1 MNQPTHKRITR
12 GIDAPFVPIMYLIAG
27 ILILINWAFSHS
39 YPTSWVTLTLGI
51 IMLAGGLIFFH
62 TTLRGKYIIW
72 QKIMSNMSIP
82 KDAQVL
88 DLGCGHG
95 AVLIAF
101 AQRLGAHGHA
111 TGLDLWRQ
119 RDQSNNGSEQTQA
132 NLVASGVAD
141 RTSLLTGDMT
151 KLPTGDNAYDF
162 VVSSFALHNIKPA
175 AQRKIALSEAVRT
188 LKPGGRLV
196 IVDTNHNDREYKA
209 ALQGLGLKDIELKSA
224 GFNGWWSGPWMSSYV
239 LQGIKK

>member
-1 MNQPTHKRITR
+1 MNQPTHTRITR

-51 IMLAGGLIFFH
+51 IMFAGGLIFLH

-72 QKIMSNMSIP
+72 QKIMSNMSIT

-111 TGLDLWRQ
+111 TGVDLWRQ

-162 VVSSFALHNIKPA
+162 VVSSFAFHNIKPA

-209 ALQGLGLKDIELKSA
+209 ALQDLGLKDIELKSA

-239 LQGIKK
+239 IQGIKK